1 MRLAL
6 VCLIIATLHGQA
18 QAQIDAITTASYDLR
33 MAFTVNGVI
42 SKVPV
47 KAGDSVK
54 AGDLL
59 LALED
64 DEGLAMVLQYE
75 LKAGSDLAIQSAEEQ
90 YRLAQV
96 EARAIKQLLE
106 NKAAT
111 PIEMDRANVKAA
123 IAALEVKHARQQLEE
138 ARHLLAQAKARH
150 ARYEL
155 YAPIDGVVDTLVV
168 REGETVESLK
178 PVIRLVNTQKLYI
191 DASVPTSQ
199 TLKLKAGDPAWVT
212 FRILEDKPP
221 VQGRIL
227 HLAAVA
233 DSASDTRIVRIETPN
248 PYELPAGGT
257 VSISF
262 TPPVEVVSQDAT
274 RQTAQP
280 QEGQ

>member
-1 MRLAL
+1 MGLAL
-6 VCLIIATLHGQA
+6 LCLMIVTGQQQA
-18 QAQIDAITTASYDLR
+18 LAQIDAITTASYDLR
-33 MAFTVNGVI
+33 MAFTVNGALA
-42 SKVPV
+42 KVPV
-47 KAGDSVK
+47 KAGDRVK

-64 DEGLAMVLQYE
+64 NEGLAMVLQYE
-75 LKAGSDLAIQSAEEQ
+75 LKASSELAIESAEEQ

-96 EARAIKQLLE
+96 EARAIRQLLE

-155 YAPIDGVVDTLVV
+155 YSPIDGVVDTLVARV
-168 REGETVESLK
+168 GETVESLK
-178 PVIRLVNTQKLYI
+178 PVIRLVNTQTLYV

-199 TLKLKAGDPAWVT
+199 TLSLKAGDPAWVT
-212 FRILEDKPP
+212 FRILQDKPP

-227 HLAAVA
+227 HLATVA

-262 TPPVEVVSQDAT
+262 KPAASEASQG
-274 RQTAQP
+274 QAQSP
-280 QEGQ
+280 AQSDGGQ